1 MSPSYKEKLSLAE
14 TKLRMLI
21 EGGVLESLEKA
32 KIAFVHAT
40 VQAKTQSLLNRIR
53 DAAEIHSLQVPSETP
68 QLPFEAEW
76 MTVSSQAIKAIETAE
91 LLVAQLSDKLA
102 SEKAKSRPLRS
113 GGSLDTILKQIQMIE
128 DSANSP
134 PSIDCLDDSH
144 LSAMGD
150 TFKTLNQETQK

>member
-40 VQAKTQSLLNRIR
+40 VQAKTQSLLNRIK
-53 DAAEIHSLQVPSETP
+53 DVAEIHSLHAPPSTP

-76 MTVSSQAIKAIETAE
+76 MTVSSQAINAIETAE
-91 LLVAQLSDKLA
+91 LLVAQLSDQLI
-102 SEKAKSRPLRS
+102 SEKAKTRPPRS
-113 GGSLDTILKQIQMIE
+113 SGSLDTILKQIQMIE

-134 PSIDCLDDSH
+134 PSNDCLDESH

-150 TFKTLNQETQK
+150 TFKKLTKQT